1 MKKTGYKELAKEAG
15 VSFKTV
21 YRVLNHEANVRKE
34 TRDRVLEVLSRNGR
48 LDYFPARSGSV
59 VIIANLLIPYYAL
72 RGTELILS
80 TQSIGSSFWRSMFFN
95 STQNSN
101 GRYCRLSLILWRRI
115 WK

>member
-59 VIIANLLIPYYAL
+59 VIIANLLTEISRRL
-72 RGTELILS
+72 RRKKAE
-80 TQSIGSSFWRSMFFN
+80 SSCSAI
-95 STQNSN
+95 S
-101 GRYCRLSLILWRRI
+101 
-115 WK
+115 